1 MELELY
7 ELCQVVA
14 VGVGE
19 QEEDQG
25 EGVEHEDLVLEK
37 PLEGVPDQLEAWRQL
52 AFFCYVG
59 RQSGSTVYQQD
70 FVMRSNSYDKTLGLI
85 QESISVIS
93 GIPSQKI
100 LCCNSILP
108 HKHDCGDDMANRKD
122 WKSEPPCVNAEAG

>member
-52 AFFCYVG
+52 AFFCDVG
-59 RQSGSTVYQQD
+59 RQSGGDCV
-70 FVMRSNSYDKTLGLI
+70 FRSNWFCFSVYYLSTPSIMDHHIVYLG
-85 QESISVIS
+85 
-93 GIPSQKI
+93 
-100 LCCNSILP
+100 
-108 HKHDCGDDMANRKD
+108 M
-122 WKSEPPCVNAEAG
+122 

>member
-70 FVMRSNSYDKTLGLI
+70 FVMRSNSYDRTLGLCFI
-85 QESISVIS
+85 A
-93 GIPSQKI
+93 PS
-100 LCCNSILP
+100 
-108 HKHDCGDDMANRKD
+108 
-122 WKSEPPCVNAEAG
+122 